1 MILNKEQIEHSPEKY
16 VKAGDLTELYS
27 VNRVTIWRLLKKF
40 TAIKKYQQS
49 YIPLTARLKLV
60 KLNDFDKF
68 LHENHY
74 SKLKD

>member
-1 MILNKEQIEHSPEKY
+1 MILSKEQIERSPEKY
-16 VKAGDLTELYS
+16 VKACDLTELYS

-40 TAIKKYQQS
+40 IAVKKYQQS
-49 YIPLTARLKLV
+49 YIPITPRLKLV
-60 KLNDFDKF
+60 KLNDFDNF